1 MASAAKMET
10 RTRQK
15 RKKKGDPTAPQHSQ
29 KERDKKA
36 NPIHPPAGGQVQVE
50 GRHVVQH
57 PVQGLLRVL
66 AGFADF
72 QVILR
77 RKFPTKKERRSS
89 LNGWMCK
96 NYLP

>member
-10 RTRQK
+10 RPRQK
-15 RKKKGDPTAPQHSQ
+15 KKKGDPTAPQHSQ
-29 KERDKKA
+29 KERD
-36 NPIHPPAGGQVQVE
+36 HPPAGGQVQVE